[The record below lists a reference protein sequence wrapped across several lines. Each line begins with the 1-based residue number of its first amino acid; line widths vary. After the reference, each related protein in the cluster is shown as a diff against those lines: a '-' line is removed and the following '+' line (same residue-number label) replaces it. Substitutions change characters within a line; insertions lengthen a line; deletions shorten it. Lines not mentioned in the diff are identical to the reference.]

1 MSTRKRTRKSAISTI
16 QKELNAPPVKAVANL
31 TLVEEVE
38 VKPEVVKST
47 KVKLIPPSIA
57 RITTAS
63 NKDEICT
70 ASRELVEYDEK
81 QLNQMRDQRDI
92 ALIVALVSVLIGA
105 VL

>member
-1 MSTRKRTRKSAISTI
+1 MSTRKRTRKSAITTI
-16 QKELNAPPVKAVANL
+16 QKELNSPPVKAVANL
-31 TLVEEVE
+31 TLVEKVE

-57 RITTAS
+57 SIPPAS